1 MSKLVGA
8 VAVAGGG
15 VAGIQSAIDLA
26 NSGLKV
32 YLIES
37 NTSIGGKMAQL
48 DKTFPTMDCS
58 MCTLSPKL
66 AEVAR
71 HPNIE
76 LLTYSEITDIKGE
89 AGDFTVRVKKKAT
102 FVDPNKCTAC
112 GLCVSKCPVKL
123 PDEYNEGE
131 NKRKAIYLAFPQAVP
146 RVYTIDSKHCLYL
159 TRSKCGNCASVCEN
173 DAINYD
179 DKDEEIE
186 INVGSIILS
195 TGFEPFDATQLEQYR
210 PDHSDVITS
219 LQFERQ
225 LSSSGPFEG
234 HITLSD
240 GTHPKRI
247 AWIQCIGSRS
257 PEIGHRNCSSVCC
270 MYATK
275 EAMVAMEHDPKL
287 ETTIFNIDV
296 RAFGKGFEE
305 FYQKARKKTGVRF
318 INSRP
323 SGVEVDPLTNKL
335 SLKYEIENGN
345 GIRQEEFDMVVLSI
359 GLTPSK
365 SSKQLANIAGVEMD
379 DLGFVRTNID
389 SPVETSQPG
398 IFVSGAMQAPKDI
411 PDTVAD
417 ASGAASKASSLLS
430 SKRGS
435 LVTEKKYPPERN
447 IGDEIRIGVVI
458 CRCGI
463 NIGNVVDVP
472 DVVEYAKYLP
482 GVTFAKEEVYACSSD
497 SLAGIADMVRE
508 HNLNRVVVASCTPRT
523 HEPLFR
529 ETLMEAGLN
538 PYMFE
543 LANIREHCS
552 WVHRNEKE
560 KATGK
565 AKDIVRMSVSRAN
578 LLQPLYKEKVE
589 FNNSGLVIGGG
600 IAGMNA
606 ALDVADKG
614 FHVTLVEKTPELG
627 GLLKTYSRIQDGRST
642 NEVLDPII
650 GRVESHDNITVL
662 KDAELVELEG
672 SMGNFTAHIRG
683 TNVDEE
689 IRCGVMII
697 ATGANE
703 LVPEGYFSYGK
714 YPNIITQGKLE
725 QMMDEG
731 INEGMDE
738 GISAKN
744 VVFIQCAGGR
754 NDERPYCSR
763 ACCTVAMKNAI
774 RLKEYDPGRNVYML
788 YRDIRTFGRW
798 EDLYT
803 RARELGVMFMRY
815 TEDREPEVGERSIK
829 LFDSLLDMD
838 FDIDYDLLILSAPMV
853 APDTNATLAS
863 LLKVPLDLNKF
874 FLEAHIKL
882 RPVEF
887 ATEGLFLCGTAQ
899 APKLVDEA
907 VSQAFAA
914 ASRACTILS
923 SDYLETIG
931 NVSVVDPE
939 LCIGCGRCTMVC
951 PYKAPELKEI
961 VVETE
966 EITYTTKKCGI
977 NPTVCKGCGSC
988 AAECPTGA
996 ITSRHFTS
1004 PQVMAVIKAYGE
1016 GL

>member
-37 NTSIGGKMAQL
+37 STSIGGKMAQL
-48 DKTFPTMDCS
+48 DKTFPTLDCS

-66 AEVAR
+66 AEVSR

-76 LLTYSEITDIKGE
+76 LLTYSEITGIEGE
-89 AGDFTVRVKKKAT
+89 AGDFTVKIKKKPT
-102 FVDPNKCTAC
+102 FVDPDKCTAC
-112 GLCVSKCPVKL
+112 ELCVSKCPIKV
-123 PDEYNEGE
+123 PDEYNEGG
-131 NKRKAIYLAFPQAVP
+131 NTRKAIYLAFPQAVP
-146 RVYTIDSKHCLYL
+146 RVYTIDAENCLYL
-159 TRSKCGNCASVCEN
+159 TKGKCGNCANVCEN

-179 DKDEEIE
+179 DKGEEIE
-186 INVGSIILS
+186 INVGSVILS

-210 PDHSDVITS
+210 IDHPDVVTS
-219 LQFERQ
+219 MQFERQ

-234 HITLSD
+234 HVTLSN
-240 GTHPKRI
+240 GTHPKKI

-257 PEIGHRNCSSVCC
+257 PEIGRRNCSSVCC

-275 EAMVAMEHDPKL
+275 EAMVAMEHDPDI

-305 FYQKARKKTGVRF
+305 FYQKAKNKTGVRF
-318 INSRP
+318 IHSRP
-323 SGVEVDPLTNKL
+323 SGVEVDPQTNKL
-335 SLKYEIENGN
+335 SLKYELENGN

-365 SSKQLANIAGVEMD
+365 SSKQLVKIAGVEMD
-379 DLGFVRTNID
+379 DLGFVKTKID
-389 SPVETSQPG
+389 SPVETNRYG
-398 IFVSGAMQAPKDI
+398 IFVSGSMQAPKDI

-417 ASGAASKASSLLS
+417 ASCAASKASSLLS

-435 LVTEKKYPPERN
+435 LVTEKQYPSEKE
-447 IGDEIRIGVVI
+447 IGDEVRTGVVVS
-458 CRCGI
+458 RCGI
-463 NIGNVVDVP
+463 NIGSVVDVP
-472 DVVEYAKYLP
+472 DVVDYAKDLP
-482 GVTFAKEEVYACSSD
+482 GVVFAKEEVYACSSD
-497 SLAGIADMVRE
+497 SLVGIADMVKE
-508 HNLNRVVVASCTPRT
+508 HDLNRVVVASCTPRT

-552 WVHRNEKE
+552 WVHQHEKD
-560 KATGK
+560 KATKK
-565 AKDIVRMSVSRAN
+565 ARDTVRMSVSRAN
-578 LLQPLYKEKVE
+578 LLQPLYKERVE
-589 FNNSGLVIGGG
+589 FDNSGLVIGGG
-600 IAGMNA
+600 IAGMNT
-606 ALDVADKG
+606 ALDIADKG
-614 FHVTLVEKTPELG
+614 FHVTLVEKMSELG
-627 GLLKTYSRIQDGRST
+627 GLLKTYTTLQDGRST
-642 NEVLDPII
+642 NEVLGPVIA
-650 GRVESHDNITVL
+650 RVESHNNITVL
-662 KDAELVELEG
+662 NDAELVGVEG
-672 SMGNFTAHIRG
+672 SMGNFTAHIKG
-683 TNVDEE
+683 VGVDET
-689 IRCGVMII
+689 IQCGVCII

-703 LVPEGYFSYGK
+703 LMPEGYFSYGK
-714 YPNIITQGKLE
+714 YPNIVTQSKLE
-725 QMMDEG
+725 HMIDEG
-731 INEGMDE
+731 INTND
-738 GISAKN
+738 

-763 ACCTVAMKNAI
+763 ACCTVAVKNAI
-774 RLKEYDPGRNVYML
+774 RLKEDDPKRNVYIL

-803 RARELGVMFMRY
+803 QARGLGVVFMRY
-815 TEDREPEVGERSIK
+815 TEDKEPEVGEKSIK
-829 LFDSLLDMD
+829 MFDHLLNMD
-838 FDIDYDLLILSAPMV
+838 FDIKYDLLVLSAPLV
-853 APDTNATLAS
+853 APETNESLAS
-863 LLKVPLDLNKF
+863 LFKVPLDSNKF

-887 ATEGLFLCGTAQ
+887 ATEGVFLCGTAQ

-907 VSQAFAA
+907 VSQASAA

-923 SDYLETIG
+923 SDFLETIG

-939 LCIGCGRCTMVC
+939 LCIGCGRCTLVC
-951 PYKAPELKEI
+951 PYNAPDLKEI

-966 EITYTTKKCGI
+966 EITYTTKKCEI

-988 AAECPTGA
+988 AVECPTGA
-996 ITSRHFTS
+996 ITSRHFTES
-1004 PQVMAVIKAYGE
+1004 QIMAVIKAYGD

>member
-37 NTSIGGKMAQL
+37 STSIGGKMAQL
-48 DKTFPTMDCS
+48 DKTFPTLDCS

-76 LLTYSEITDIKGE
+76 LLTYSEITGIEGE
-89 AGDFTVRVKKKAT
+89 AGDFTVKVKKKAT
-102 FVDPNKCTAC
+102 FVDPDKCTAC
-112 GLCVSKCPVKL
+112 ELCVSKCPVKV
-123 PDEYNEGE
+123 PDEYNEGG
-131 NKRKAIYLAFPQAVP
+131 NNRKAIYLAFPQAVP
-146 RVYTIDSKHCLYL
+146 RVYTIDAENCLYL
-159 TRSKCGNCASVCEN
+159 TKGKCGNCAKVCEN

-179 DKDEEIE
+179 DKGEEIE
-186 INVGSIILS
+186 INVGSVILS

-210 PDHSDVITS
+210 IDHPDVITS
-219 LQFERQ
+219 MQFERQ

-234 HITLSD
+234 HVTLSD
-240 GTHPKRI
+240 GTHPKKI
-247 AWIQCIGSRS
+247 AWIQCIGSRN

-275 EAMVAMEHDPKL
+275 EAMVAMEHDPELK
-287 ETTIFNIDV
+287 TTIFNIDV

-305 FYQKARKKTGVRF
+305 FYQKAKNEKSVRF
-318 INSRP
+318 IHSRP
-323 SGVEVDPLTNKL
+323 SGVEVDPQTNKL
-335 SLKYEIENGN
+335 SLKYEAEDGN

-365 SSKQLANIAGVEMD
+365 SSKQLVNIANVEMD
-379 DLGFVRTNID
+379 DLGFVKTKID
-389 SPVETSQPG
+389 SPVETTRPG

-411 PDTVAD
+411 PDTVAA

-430 SKRGS
+430 SERGS
-435 LVTEKKYPPERN
+435 LVTEKQYPPEKE
-447 IGDEIRIGVVI
+447 IGDDVRTGVVV

-463 NIGNVVDVP
+463 NIGSIVDVP
-472 DVVEYAKYLP
+472 NVVEYTKDLP
-482 GVTFAKEEVYACSSD
+482 GVVFAREAVYACSSD
-497 SLAGIADMVRE
+497 SLAGIADMVKE

-552 WVHRNEKE
+552 WVHQNEKD
-560 KATGK
+560 KATKK

-606 ALDVADKG
+606 ALDIADKG
-614 FHVTLVEKTPELG
+614 FHVTLVEKSDELG
-627 GLLKTYSRIQDGRST
+627 GLLKTYTKLQDGRST
-642 NEVLDPII
+642 NEVLEPII
-650 GRVESHDNITVL
+650 ERVESHDNITVL
-662 KDAELVELEG
+662 KDAELMELEG
-672 SMGNFTAHIRG
+672 SMGNFTAHVKG
-683 TNVDEE
+683 ADVDEE
-689 IRCGVMII
+689 IRCGVAII

-714 YPNIITQGKLE
+714 YPNIVTQSKLE
-725 QMMDEG
+725 HMIDEG
-731 INEGMDE
+731 MNEGTNVR
-738 GISAKN
+738 N

-774 RLKEYDPGRNVYML
+774 RLKEDDPKRNVYML

-803 RARELGVMFMRY
+803 KARELGVVFMRY
-815 TEDREPEVGERSIK
+815 TEDKEPQVGEKSIK
-829 LFDSLLDMD
+829 MFDHLLNMN
-838 FDIDYDLLILSAPMV
+838 FDINYDLLVLSTPLV
-853 APDTNATLAS
+853 APETNES
-863 LLKVPLDLNKF
+863 LGSLFKVPLDSNKF

-887 ATEGLFLCGTAQ
+887 ATEGVFLCGTAQ

-907 VSQAFAA
+907 VSQASAA

-923 SDYLETIG
+923 SDFLETIG

-939 LCIGCGRCTMVC
+939 LCIGCGRCTLVC
-951 PYKAPELKEI
+951 PYKAPELKEV

-966 EITYTTKKCGI
+966 EITYTTKKCEI

-996 ITSRHFTS
+996 ITSRHFTES
-1004 PQVMAVIKAYGE
+1004 QIMAVIKAYGE

>member
-32 YLIES
+32 YLIENS
-37 NTSIGGKMAQL
+37 TSIGGKMAQL
-48 DKTFPTMDCS
+48 DKTFPTLDCS

-76 LLTYSEITDIKGE
+76 LLTYSEITGIEGE
-89 AGDFTVRVKKKAT
+89 AGDFTVKVKKKAT

-112 GLCVSKCPVKL
+112 GLCVPKCPVKV
-123 PDEYNEGE
+123 PDEYNEGG
-131 NKRKAIYLAFPQAVP
+131 NNRKAIYLAFPQAVP
-146 RVYTIDSKHCLYL
+146 RVYTIDAEKCLYL
-159 TRSKCGNCASVCEN
+159 TKGKCGNCAKACEN

-179 DKDEEIE
+179 DKGEEIE
-186 INVGSIILS
+186 INVGSVILS

-210 PDHSDVITS
+210 MDHPDVVTS
-219 LQFERQ
+219 MQFERQ

-257 PEIGHRNCSSVCC
+257 PEIGRRNCSSVCC

-275 EAMVAMEHDPKL
+275 EAMVAMEHDSEL

-305 FYQKARKKTGVRF
+305 FYQKAKNEKSVRF

-323 SGVEVDPLTNKL
+323 SGVEVDPNTNKL
-335 SLKYEIENGN
+335 SLKYEGEDGN
-345 GIRQEEFDMVVLSI
+345 GTCREEFDMVVLSI

-365 SSKQLANIAGVEMD
+365 SSKQLVDIANVEMD
-379 DLGFVRTNID
+379 DLGFVKTKID
-389 SPVETSQPG
+389 CPVETTRPG

-430 SKRGS
+430 SERGK
-435 LVTEKKYPPERN
+435 LVTEKQYPTEKE
-447 IGDEIRIGVVI
+447 ITDEIRTGVVV

-463 NIGNVVDVP
+463 NIGSIVDVP
-472 DVVEYAKYLP
+472 DVVNYAKDLS
-482 GVTFAKEEVYACSSD
+482 GVVFAKEEVYACSSD
-497 SLAGIADMVRE
+497 SLAGIADLVKE
-508 HNLNRVVVASCTPRT
+508 HDLNRVVVASCTPRT

-552 WVHRNEKE
+552 WVHQNEKD
-560 KATGK
+560 KATKK

-606 ALDVADKG
+606 TIDIADKG
-614 FHVTLVEKTPELG
+614 FHVTLVEKSAELG
-627 GLLKTYSRIQDGRST
+627 GLLNAYTKLQDGRST
-642 NEVLDPII
+642 SEVLEPII
-650 GRVESHDNITVL
+650 GRVRSHDNITL
-662 KDAELVELEG
+662 MTDTELVGLEG
-672 SMGNFTAHIRG
+672 SMGKFTAHLKKAG
-683 TNVDEE
+683 VDEE
-689 IRCGVMII
+689 IQCGVAII

-714 YPNIITQGKLE
+714 YPNIVTQSKLE
-725 QMMDEG
+725 HMIDEG
-731 INEGMDE
+731 TD
-738 GISAKN
+738 AKDI
-744 VVFIQCAGGR
+744 VFIQCAGGR
-754 NDERPYCSR
+754 NNERPYCSR

-774 RLKEYDPGRNVYML
+774 RLKEGDPDRNVYVL

-803 RARELGVMFMRY
+803 QARELGVVFMRY
-815 TEDREPEVGERSIK
+815 TEDKEPEVGEKSIK
-829 LFDSLLDMD
+829 MYDSLLNMD
-838 FDIDYDLLILSAPMV
+838 FDINYDLLALSAPLV
-853 APDTNATLAS
+853 APETNEGLGS
-863 LLKVPLDLNKF
+863 LFKVPLDSNKF

-887 ATEGLFLCGTAQ
+887 ATEGVFLCGTAQ

-907 VSQAFAA
+907 VSQALAA

-923 SDYLETIG
+923 SDFLETIG

-951 PYKAPELKEI
+951 PYKAPELKEV

-966 EITYTTKKCGI
+966 EITYTTKKCEI

-996 ITSRHFTS
+996 ITSRHYTA
-1004 PQVMAVIKAYGE
+1004 PQIMAVIKAYGE

>member
-37 NTSIGGKMAQL
+37 STSIGGKMAQL
-48 DKTFPTMDCS
+48 DKTFPTLDCS

-66 AEVAR
+66 AEVSR

-76 LLTYSEITDIKGE
+76 LLTYSEITSIEGK
-89 AGDFTVRVKKKAT
+89 AGDFKVKVKRKAT
-102 FVDPNKCTAC
+102 YVNPKNCTAC
-112 GLCVSKCPVKL
+112 GLCVSKCPVKV
-123 PDEYNEGE
+123 PDEYNEGG
-131 NKRKAIYLAFPQAVP
+131 NNRKAIYLAFPQAVP
-146 RVYTIDSKHCLYL
+146 RVYTIDAEKCLYL
-159 TRSKCGNCASVCEN
+159 TKGKCGNCAKSCEN
-173 DAINYD
+173 DAINYE
-179 DKDEEIE
+179 DKGEEIE
-186 INVGSIILS
+186 INVGSVILS

-210 PDHSDVITS
+210 LDHPDVVTS
-219 LQFERQ
+219 MQFERQ

-234 HITLSD
+234 HVTLSD
-240 GTHPKRI
+240 GTHPKKI

-257 PEIGHRNCSSVCC
+257 PEIGRRNCSSVCC

-275 EAMVAMEHDPKL
+275 EAMVAMEHDSEL

-305 FYQKARKKTGVRF
+305 FYQKAKNEKGVRF

-323 SGVEVDPLTNKL
+323 SGVEVDPNTNKL
-335 SLKYEIENGN
+335 SLKYELEDGN

-365 SSKQLANIAGVEMD
+365 SSKQLVNIAGVEMD
-379 DLGFVRTNID
+379 DLGFVKTRID
-389 SPVETSQPG
+389 RPVETTRPG
-398 IFVSGAMQAPKDI
+398 IFVSGTMQAPKDI

-430 SKRGS
+430 SERGS
-435 LVTEKKYPPERN
+435 LVTEKQYPTEKDV
-447 IGDEIRIGVVI
+447 GDEVRTGVIV

-472 DVVEYAKYLP
+472 NVVEYAKDLN
-482 GVTFAKEEVYACSSD
+482 GVAFVKEEVYACSSD
-497 SLAGIADMVRE
+497 SLVGIADMVKE

-523 HEPLFR
+523 HEPMFR

-552 WVHRNEKE
+552 WVHQNEKE
-560 KATGK
+560 KATRK
-565 AKDIVRMSVSRAN
+565 ARDTVRMSVSRAN
-578 LLQPLYKEKVE
+578 LLQPLYKQKVE

-606 ALDVADKG
+606 ALDIADKG
-614 FHVTLVEKTPELG
+614 FHVTLIEKKPELG
-627 GLLKTYSRIQDGRST
+627 GLLNTYTKLQDGRST
-642 NEVLDPII
+642 NEVLEPLIA
-650 GRVESHDNITVL
+650 RVESHDNITVL
-662 KDAELVELEG
+662 IDAELVELEG
-672 SMGNFTAHIRG
+672 SIGNFTAHVKG
-683 TNVDEE
+683 DGVDEE
-689 IRCGVMII
+689 IQCGVAII
-697 ATGANE
+697 ATGADE
-703 LVPEGYFSYGK
+703 LMPEGYFSYGK
-714 YPNIITQGKLE
+714 YPNIVTQSKLE
-725 QMMDEG
+725 HMIDK
-731 INEGMDE
+731 GMD
-738 GISAKN
+738 AKN

-774 RLKEYDPGRNVYML
+774 RLKEDNPKRNIYML

-803 RARELGVMFMRY
+803 HARELGVVFMRY
-815 TEDREPEVGERSIK
+815 TEDKEPQVDEKSIK
-829 LFDSLLDMD
+829 MFDQLLNMN
-838 FDIDYDLLILSAPMV
+838 FDINYDLLVLSAPMV
-853 APDTNATLAS
+853 APDTNETLAP
-863 LLKVPLDLNKF
+863 LFKVPLDSNKF

-887 ATEGLFLCGTAQ
+887 ATEGVFLCGTAQ

-907 VSQAFAA
+907 VSQASAA

-923 SDYLETIG
+923 SDFLETIG
-931 NVSVVDPE
+931 NISVVDSE

-951 PYKAPELKEI
+951 PYKAPELQEV

-966 EITYTTKKCGI
+966 EITYTTKKCEI

-996 ITSRHFTS
+996 ITSRHFTT
-1004 PQVMAVIKAYGE
+1004 PQIMAVIKAYGE

>member
-37 NTSIGGKMAQL
+37 STSIGGKMAQL
-48 DKTFPTMDCS
+48 DKTFPTLDCS

-76 LLTYSEITDIKGE
+76 LLTYSEITGIEGE
-89 AGDFTVRVKKKAT
+89 AGDFTVKVKKKAT
-102 FVDPNKCTAC
+102 FVDSDKCTAC
-112 GLCVSKCPVKL
+112 ELCVSKCPVKV
-123 PDEYNEGE
+123 PDEYNEGG
-131 NKRKAIYLAFPQAVP
+131 NNRKAIYLAFPQAVP
-146 RVYTIDSKHCLYL
+146 RVYTIDAEKCLYL
-159 TRSKCGNCASVCEN
+159 TKGKCGNCAKACEN

-179 DKDEEIE
+179 DKGEEIE
-186 INVGSIILS
+186 INVGSVILS

-210 PDHSDVITS
+210 LDHPDVVTS
-219 LQFERQ
+219 MQFERQ

-234 HITLSD
+234 HVTLSD
-240 GTHPKRI
+240 GTHPKKI

-257 PEIGHRNCSSVCC
+257 PEIGRRNCSSVCC

-275 EAMVAMEHDPKL
+275 EAMVAMEHDSGL

-305 FYQKARKKTGVRF
+305 FYQKAKNETGVRF

-323 SGVEVDPLTNKL
+323 SGVEVDPNTNKL
-335 SLKYEIENGN
+335 SLKYEREDGK
-345 GIRQEEFDMVVLSI
+345 GTQVEDFDMVVLSI

-365 SSKQLANIAGVEMD
+365 SSQQLVKIVGVGMD
-379 DLGFVRTNID
+379 DLGFVETKID
-389 SPVETSQPG
+389 RPVETTRPG
-398 IFVSGAMQAPKDI
+398 IFVSGVMQAPKDI

-430 SKRGS
+430 SERGS
-435 LVTEKKYPPERN
+435 LVTEKQYPSEKE
-447 IGDEIRIGVVI
+447 IGDEVRTGVIV

-463 NIGNVVDVP
+463 NIGSIVDVP
-472 DVVEYAKYLP
+472 NVVEYAKDLN
-482 GVTFAKEEVYACSSD
+482 GVVFAKEQVYACSTD
-497 SLAGIADMVRE
+497 SLEDIANMVEE

-552 WVHRNEKE
+552 WVHQNEKD
-560 KATGK
+560 KATKK

-589 FNNSGLVIGGG
+589 FDNSGLVIGGG
-600 IAGMNA
+600 IAGINA
-606 ALDVADKG
+606 ALDIADKG
-614 FHVTLVEKTPELG
+614 FHVTLVEKSAELG
-627 GLLKTYSRIQDGRST
+627 GLLNTYTKLQDGRST
-642 NEVLDPII
+642 NEVLEPII
-650 GRVESHDNITVL
+650 ARVESHDNVTVMTNT
-662 KDAELVELEG
+662 ELVELEG
-672 SMGNFTAHIRG
+672 SMGKFIAHVKG
-683 TNVDEE
+683 DGVDED
-689 IRCGVMII
+689 IQCGVAII

-703 LVPEGYFSYGK
+703 LMPEGYFSYGK
-714 YPNIITQGKLE
+714 YPNIVTQSKLE
-725 QMMDEG
+725 HMIDEG
-731 INEGMDE
+731 TD
-738 GISAKN
+738 AKN

-774 RLKEYDPGRNVYML
+774 RLKEDDPKRNVYML

-803 RARELGVMFMRY
+803 KARELGVVFMRY
-815 TEDREPEVGERSIK
+815 TEDKVPEVGEKSIQMY
-829 LFDSLLDMD
+829 DHLLNMD
-838 FDIDYDLLILSAPMV
+838 FDINYDLLVLSAPMV
-853 APDTNATLAS
+853 APDTNVTLGS
-863 LLKVPLDLNKF
+863 LFKVPLDSNNF

-887 ATEGLFLCGTAQ
+887 ATEGVFLCGTAQ

-907 VSQAFAA
+907 VSQASAA

-923 SDYLETIG
+923 SDFLETIG
-931 NVSVVDPE
+931 NVSVVDSE
-939 LCIGCGRCTMVC
+939 LCIGCGRCTVVC

-966 EITYTTKKCGI
+966 EITYTTKKCEI

-996 ITSRHFTS
+996 ITSRHFTA
-1004 PQVMAVIKAYGE
+1004 PQIMAVIKAYGE

>member
-37 NTSIGGKMAQL
+37 STSIGGKMAQL
-48 DKTFPTMDCS
+48 DKTFPTLDCS

-76 LLTYSEITDIKGE
+76 LLTYSEITGIEGE
-89 AGDFTVRVKKKAT
+89 AGDFTVKVKKKAT
-102 FVDPNKCTAC
+102 FVDSDKCTAC
-112 GLCVSKCPVKL
+112 ELCVSKCPVKV
-123 PDEYNEGE
+123 PDEYNEGG
-131 NKRKAIYLAFPQAVP
+131 NNRKAIYLAFPQAVP
-146 RVYTIDSKHCLYL
+146 RVYTIDAEKCLYL
-159 TRSKCGNCASVCEN
+159 TKGKCGNCAKACEN

-179 DKDEEIE
+179 DKGEEIE
-186 INVGSIILS
+186 INVGSVILS
-195 TGFEPFDATQLEQYR
+195 TGFEPFDATQQEQYR
-210 PDHSDVITS
+210 LDHPDVVTS
-219 LQFERQ
+219 MQFERQ

-234 HITLSD
+234 HVTLSD
-240 GTHPKRI
+240 GTHPKKI

-257 PEIGHRNCSSVCC
+257 PEIGRRNCSSVCC

-275 EAMVAMEHDPKL
+275 EAMVAMEHDSGL

-305 FYQKARKKTGVRF
+305 FYQKAKNETGVRF

-323 SGVEVDPLTNKL
+323 SGVEVDPNTNKL
-335 SLKYEIENGN
+335 SLKYEREDGK
-345 GIRQEEFDMVVLSI
+345 GTQVEDFDMVVLSI

-365 SSKQLANIAGVEMD
+365 SSQQLVKIVGVGMD
-379 DLGFVRTNID
+379 DLGFVETKID
-389 SPVETSQPG
+389 RPVETTRPG
-398 IFVSGAMQAPKDI
+398 IFVSGVMQAPKDI

-430 SKRGS
+430 SERGS
-435 LVTEKKYPPERN
+435 LVTEKQYPSEKE
-447 IGDEIRIGVVI
+447 IGDEVRTGVIV

-463 NIGNVVDVP
+463 NIGSIVDVP
-472 DVVEYAKYLP
+472 NVVEYAKDLN
-482 GVTFAKEEVYACSSD
+482 GVVFAKEQVYACSTD
-497 SLAGIADMVRE
+497 SLEDIANMVEE

-552 WVHRNEKE
+552 WVHQNEKD
-560 KATGK
+560 KATKK

-589 FNNSGLVIGGG
+589 FDNSGLVIGGG
-600 IAGMNA
+600 IAGINA
-606 ALDVADKG
+606 ALDIADKG
-614 FHVTLVEKTPELG
+614 FHVTLVEKSAELG
-627 GLLKTYSRIQDGRST
+627 GLLNTYTKLQDGRST
-642 NEVLDPII
+642 NEVLEPII
-650 GRVESHDNITVL
+650 ARVESHDNVTVMTNT
-662 KDAELVELEG
+662 ELVELEG
-672 SMGNFTAHIRG
+672 SMGKFIAHVKG
-683 TNVDEE
+683 DGVDED
-689 IRCGVMII
+689 IQCGVAII

-703 LVPEGYFSYGK
+703 LMPEGYFSYGK
-714 YPNIITQGKLE
+714 YPNIVTQSKLE
-725 QMMDEG
+725 HMIDEG
-731 INEGMDE
+731 TD
-738 GISAKN
+738 AKN

-774 RLKEYDPGRNVYML
+774 RLKEDDPKRNVYML

-803 RARELGVMFMRY
+803 KARELGVVFMRY
-815 TEDREPEVGERSIK
+815 TEDKVPEVGEKSIQMY
-829 LFDSLLDMD
+829 DHLLNMD
-838 FDIDYDLLILSAPMV
+838 FDINYDLLVLSAPMV
-853 APDTNATLAS
+853 APDTNVTLGS
-863 LLKVPLDLNKF
+863 LFKVPLDSNNF

-887 ATEGLFLCGTAQ
+887 ATEGVFLCGTAQ

-907 VSQAFAA
+907 VSQASAA

-923 SDYLETIG
+923 SDFLETIG
-931 NVSVVDPE
+931 NVSVVDSE
-939 LCIGCGRCTMVC
+939 LCIGCGRCTVVC

-966 EITYTTKKCGI
+966 EITYTTKKCEI

-996 ITSRHFTS
+996 ITSRHFTA
-1004 PQVMAVIKAYGE
+1004 PQIMAVIKAYGE

>member
-37 NTSIGGKMAQL
+37 STSIGGKMAQL
-48 DKTFPTMDCS
+48 DKTFPTLDCS

-76 LLTYSEITDIKGE
+76 LLTYSEITGIEGE
-89 AGDFTVRVKKKAT
+89 AGDFTVKVKKKAT
-102 FVDPNKCTAC
+102 FVDPDKCTAC
-112 GLCVSKCPVKL
+112 ELCVSKCPVKV
-123 PDEYNEGE
+123 PDEYNEGG
-131 NKRKAIYLAFPQAVP
+131 NNRKAIYLAFPQAVP
-146 RVYTIDSKHCLYL
+146 RVYTIDAENCLYL
-159 TRSKCGNCASVCEN
+159 TRGKCGNCAKVCEN

-179 DKDEEIE
+179 DKGEEIE
-186 INVGSIILS
+186 INVGSVILS

-210 PDHSDVITS
+210 IDHPDVITS
-219 LQFERQ
+219 MQFERQ

-234 HITLSD
+234 HVTLSD
-240 GTHPKRI
+240 GTHPKKI

-275 EAMVAMEHDPKL
+275 EAVVAMEHDHEL

-305 FYQKARKKTGVRF
+305 FYQKARNETGVRF
-318 INSRP
+318 IHSRP
-323 SGVEVDPLTNKL
+323 SGVEVNPQTNKL
-335 SLKYEIENGN
+335 SLKYEAEDGN

-365 SSKQLANIAGVEMD
+365 SSKQLVDIANVEMD
-379 DLGFVRTNID
+379 DLGFVKTKID
-389 SPVETSQPG
+389 SPVETTRPG
-398 IFVSGAMQAPKDI
+398 IFVSGAMRAPKDI

-430 SKRGS
+430 SERGS
-435 LVTEKKYPPERN
+435 LVTEKQYPPEKDV
-447 IGDEIRIGVVI
+447 GDEVRTGVVV

-463 NIGNVVDVP
+463 NIGSIVDVP
-472 DVVEYAKYLP
+472 DVVEYTKDLP
-482 GVTFAKEEVYACSSD
+482 GVVFAREAVYACSSD
-497 SLAGIADMVRE
+497 SLMDIADMVKE

-552 WVHRNEKE
+552 WVHRNEKD
-560 KATGK
+560 KATKK

-606 ALDVADKG
+606 ALDIADKG
-614 FHVTLVEKTPELG
+614 FHVTLIEKSDELG
-627 GLLKTYSRIQDGRST
+627 GLLKTYTKLQDRRST
-642 NEVLDPII
+642 NEVLEPII
-650 GRVESHDNITVL
+650 ERVGSHDNIIVL

-672 SMGNFTAHIRG
+672 SMGNFTAHVKG
-683 TNVDEE
+683 ASVDEE
-689 IRCGVMII
+689 IRCGVAII

-703 LVPEGYFSYGK
+703 LVPDGYFSYDK
-714 YPNIITQGKLE
+714 YPNIVTQSKLE
-725 QMMDEG
+725 HMIDEG
-731 INEGMDE
+731 MNEGTNVR
-738 GISAKN
+738 N

-774 RLKEYDPGRNVYML
+774 RLKEDDPKRNVYML

-803 RARELGVMFMRY
+803 KARELGVVFMRY
-815 TEDREPEVGERSIK
+815 TEDKEPQVGEKSRK
-829 LFDSLLDMD
+829 MFDHLLNMD
-838 FDIDYDLLILSAPMV
+838 FEID
-853 APDTNATLAS
+853 
-863 LLKVPLDLNKF
+863 
-874 FLEAHIKL
+874 
-882 RPVEF
+882 
-887 ATEGLFLCGTAQ
+887 
-899 APKLVDEA
+899 
-907 VSQAFAA
+907 
-914 ASRACTILS
+914 
-923 SDYLETIG
+923 
-931 NVSVVDPE
+931 
-939 LCIGCGRCTMVC
+939 
-951 PYKAPELKEI
+951 
-961 VVETE
+961 
-966 EITYTTKKCGI
+966 
-977 NPTVCKGCGSC
+977 
-988 AAECPTGA
+988 
-996 ITSRHFTS
+996 
-1004 PQVMAVIKAYGE
+1004 
-1016 GL
+1016 

>member
-15 VAGIQSAIDLA
+15 VAGIQSSIDLA

-37 NTSIGGKMAQL
+37 STSIGGKMAQL
-48 DKTFPTMDCS
+48 DKTFPTLDCS

-76 LLTYSEITDIKGE
+76 LLTYSEITGIEGE
-89 AGDFTVRVKKKAT
+89 AGDFTIKVKRKAT

-112 GLCVSKCPVKL
+112 ELCVSKCPIKV
-123 PDEYNEGE
+123 PDEYNEGG
-131 NKRKAIYLAFPQAVP
+131 NNRKAIYLAFPQAVP
-146 RVYTIDSKHCLYL
+146 RVYTIDAENCLYL
-159 TRSKCGNCASVCEN
+159 TKGKCGNCAKACEN

-179 DKDEEIE
+179 DKDKEIE
-186 INVGSIILS
+186 INVGSLILS
-195 TGFEPFDATQLEQYR
+195 SGFEPFDATQLEQYR
-210 PDHSDVITS
+210 LDHPDVVTS
-219 LQFERQ
+219 MQFERQ
-225 LSSSGPFEG
+225 LSSSGPSEG
-234 HITLSD
+234 HVTLSD
-240 GTHPKRI
+240 GTHPKKI

-257 PEIGHRNCSSVCC
+257 PEIGRRNCSSVCC

-305 FYQKARKKTGVRF
+305 FYQKAKNEKSVRF

-323 SGVEVDPLTNKL
+323 SGVEVDPNTNKL
-335 SLKYEIENGN
+335 SLKYEREDGK
-345 GIRQEEFDMVVLSI
+345 GTQVEDFDMVVLSI

-365 SSKQLANIAGVEMD
+365 SSQQLVKIVGVGMD
-379 DLGFVRTNID
+379 DLGFVETKID
-389 SPVETSQPG
+389 SPVETTRPG
-398 IFVSGAMQAPKDI
+398 IFVSGVMQAPKDI

-430 SKRGS
+430 SERGS
-435 LVTEKKYPPERN
+435 LVTEKQYPSEKE
-447 IGDEIRIGVVI
+447 IGDEVRTGVIV

-463 NIGNVVDVP
+463 NIGSIVDVP
-472 DVVEYAKYLP
+472 NVVEYAKDLN
-482 GVTFAKEEVYACSSD
+482 GVVFAKEQVYACSTD
-497 SLAGIADMVRE
+497 SLEDIANMVKE

-552 WVHRNEKE
+552 WVHQNEKD
-560 KATGK
+560 KATKK

-589 FNNSGLVIGGG
+589 FDNSGLVIGGG
-600 IAGMNA
+600 IAGINA
-606 ALDVADKG
+606 ALDIADKG
-614 FHVTLVEKTPELG
+614 FHVTLVEKSAELG
-627 GLLKTYSRIQDGRST
+627 GLLNTYTKLQDGRST
-642 NEVLDPII
+642 NEVLEPII
-650 GRVESHDNITVL
+650 ARVESHDNVTVMTNT
-662 KDAELVELEG
+662 ELVELEG
-672 SMGNFTAHIRG
+672 SMGKFIAHVKG
-683 TNVDEE
+683 DGVDED
-689 IRCGVMII
+689 IQCGVAII

-703 LVPEGYFSYGK
+703 LMPEGYFSYGK
-714 YPNIITQGKLE
+714 YPNIVTQSKLE
-725 QMMDEG
+725 HMIDEG
-731 INEGMDE
+731 ID
-738 GISAKN
+738 AKN

-774 RLKEYDPGRNVYML
+774 RLKEDDPKRNVYML

-803 RARELGVMFMRY
+803 KARELGVVFMRY
-815 TEDREPEVGERSIK
+815 TEDKAPEVGEKSIQMY
-829 LFDSLLDMD
+829 DHLLNMD
-838 FDIDYDLLILSAPMV
+838 FDINYDLLVLSAPMV
-853 APDTNATLAS
+853 APDTNETLGS
-863 LLKVPLDLNKF
+863 LFKVPLDSNNF

-887 ATEGLFLCGTAQ
+887 ATEGVFLCGTAQ

-907 VSQAFAA
+907 VSQASAA

-923 SDYLETIG
+923 SDFLETIG
-931 NVSVVDPE
+931 NVSVVDSE
-939 LCIGCGRCTMVC
+939 LCIGCGRCTVVC
-951 PYKAPELKEI
+951 PYKAPELQEV

-966 EITYTTKKCGI
+966 EITYTTKKCEI

-996 ITSRHFTS
+996 ITSRHFTA
-1004 PQVMAVIKAYGE
+1004 PQIMAVIKAYGE

>member
-15 VAGIQSAIDLA
+15 VAGIQSTIDLA

-37 NTSIGGKMAQL
+37 STSIGGKMAQL

-179 DKDEEIE
+179 DKDKEIE

-195 TGFEPFDATQLEQYR
+195 TGFEPFDATKLEQYR
-210 PDHSDVITS
+210 PDHPDVITS

-234 HITLSD
+234 HVTLSD

-379 DLGFVRTNID
+379 DLGFVRTKID
-389 SPVETSQPG
+389 SPVETSRSG

-435 LVTEKKYPPERN
+435 LVTGKKYPPERN
-447 IGDEIRIGVVI
+447 IGD
-458 CRCGI
+458 
-463 NIGNVVDVP
+463 
-472 DVVEYAKYLP
+472 
-482 GVTFAKEEVYACSSD
+482 
-497 SLAGIADMVRE
+497 
-508 HNLNRVVVASCTPRT
+508 
-523 HEPLFR
+523 
-529 ETLMEAGLN
+529 
-538 PYMFE
+538 
-543 LANIREHCS
+543 
-552 WVHRNEKE
+552 
-560 KATGK
+560 
-565 AKDIVRMSVSRAN
+565 
-578 LLQPLYKEKVE
+578 
-589 FNNSGLVIGGG
+589 
-600 IAGMNA
+600 
-606 ALDVADKG
+606 
-614 FHVTLVEKTPELG
+614 
-627 GLLKTYSRIQDGRST
+627 
-642 NEVLDPII
+642 
-650 GRVESHDNITVL
+650 
-662 KDAELVELEG
+662 
-672 SMGNFTAHIRG
+672 
-683 TNVDEE
+683 
-689 IRCGVMII
+689 
-697 ATGANE
+697 
-703 LVPEGYFSYGK
+703 
-714 YPNIITQGKLE
+714 
-725 QMMDEG
+725 
-731 INEGMDE
+731 
-738 GISAKN
+738 
-744 VVFIQCAGGR
+744 
-754 NDERPYCSR
+754 
-763 ACCTVAMKNAI
+763 
-774 RLKEYDPGRNVYML
+774 
-788 YRDIRTFGRW
+788 
-798 EDLYT
+798 
-803 RARELGVMFMRY
+803 
-815 TEDREPEVGERSIK
+815 
-829 LFDSLLDMD
+829 
-838 FDIDYDLLILSAPMV
+838 
-853 APDTNATLAS
+853 
-863 LLKVPLDLNKF
+863 
-874 FLEAHIKL
+874 
-882 RPVEF
+882 
-887 ATEGLFLCGTAQ
+887 
-899 APKLVDEA
+899 
-907 VSQAFAA
+907 
-914 ASRACTILS
+914 
-923 SDYLETIG
+923 
-931 NVSVVDPE
+931 
-939 LCIGCGRCTMVC
+939 
-951 PYKAPELKEI
+951 
-961 VVETE
+961 
-966 EITYTTKKCGI
+966 
-977 NPTVCKGCGSC
+977 
-988 AAECPTGA
+988 
-996 ITSRHFTS
+996 
-1004 PQVMAVIKAYGE
+1004 
-1016 GL
+1016 

>member
-37 NTSIGGKMAQL
+37 STSIGGKMAQL
-48 DKTFPTMDCS
+48 DKTFPTLDCS

-76 LLTYSEITDIKGE
+76 LLTYSEITGIEGE
-89 AGDFTVRVKKKAT
+89 AGDFIVKVKKKAT

-112 GLCVSKCPVKL
+112 ELCVSKCPIKV
-123 PDEYNEGE
+123 PDEYNEGG
-131 NKRKAIYLAFPQAVP
+131 NNRKAIYLAFPQAVP
-146 RVYTIDSKHCLYL
+146 RVYTIDAENCLYL
-159 TRSKCGNCASVCEN
+159 TKGKCGNCAKACEN

-179 DKDEEIE
+179 DKGEEIE
-186 INVGSIILS
+186 INVGSVILS

-210 PDHSDVITS
+210 IDHPDVVTS
-219 LQFERQ
+219 MQFERQ

-234 HITLSD
+234 HVTLSD
-240 GTHPKRI
+240 GTHPKKI

-257 PEIGHRNCSSVCC
+257 PEIGRRNCSSVCC

-275 EAMVAMEHDPKL
+275 EAMVAMEHDPEL

-305 FYQKARKKTGVRF
+305 FYQKAKNEKSVRF

-323 SGVEVDPLTNKL
+323 SGVEVDPNTNKL
-335 SLKYEIENGN
+335 SLKYESEDGTGTQIED
-345 GIRQEEFDMVVLSI
+345 FDMVVLSI

-365 SSKQLANIAGVEMD
+365 SSQQLVKIVDVGMD
-379 DLGFVRTNID
+379 DLGFVETKID
-389 SPVETSQPG
+389 RPVETTRPG
-398 IFVSGAMQAPKDI
+398 IFVSGVMQAPKDI

-430 SKRGS
+430 SERGS
-435 LVTEKKYPPERN
+435 LVTEKQYPSEKE
-447 IGDEIRIGVVI
+447 IGDDVRTGVVV

-463 NIGNVVDVP
+463 NIGSIVDVP
-472 DVVEYAKYLP
+472 NVVEYAKDLS
-482 GVTFAKEEVYACSSD
+482 GVVFAKEEVYACSSD
-497 SLAGIADMVRE
+497 SLVGIADMVKE

-552 WVHRNEKE
+552 WVHQNEKD
-560 KATGK
+560 KATKK
-565 AKDIVRMSVSRAN
+565 ARDIVRMSVSRAN

-589 FNNSGLVIGGG
+589 FDNSGLVIGGG

-606 ALDVADKG
+606 ALDIADKG
-614 FHVTLVEKTPELG
+614 FHVTLVEKNPELG
-627 GLLKTYSRIQDGRST
+627 GLLNTYTKLQDGRST
-642 NEVLDPII
+642 NEVLEPII
-650 GRVESHDNITVL
+650 KRIGSHDNVTVMT
-662 KDAELVELEG
+662 DTELVELEG
-672 SMGNFTAHIRG
+672 SMGKFTAHVKG
-683 TNVDEE
+683 ANVDEE
-689 IRCGVMII
+689 IQCGVAII

-703 LVPEGYFSYGK
+703 LMPEGYFSYGK
-714 YPNIITQGKLE
+714 YPNIVTQSKLE
-725 QMMDEG
+725 HMIDEG
-731 INEGMDE
+731 TD
-738 GISAKN
+738 AKN

-774 RLKEYDPGRNVYML
+774 RLKEDDPKRNVYML

-803 RARELGVMFMRY
+803 KARELGVVFMRY
-815 TEDREPEVGERSIK
+815 TEDKVPEVGEKSIQM
-829 LFDSLLDMD
+829 FDHLLNMD
-838 FDIDYDLLILSAPMV
+838 FDINYDLLVLSAPMV
-853 APDTNATLAS
+853 APETNETLGS
-863 LLKVPLDLNKF
+863 LFKVPLDSNKF

-887 ATEGLFLCGTAQ
+887 ATEGVFLCGTAQ

-907 VSQAFAA
+907 VSQASAA

-923 SDYLETIG
+923 SDFLETIG
-931 NVSVVDPE
+931 NVSVVDSE
-939 LCIGCGRCTMVC
+939 LCIGCGRCTVVC
-951 PYKAPELKEI
+951 PYKAPELQEV

-966 EITYTTKKCGI
+966 EITYTTKKCEI

-996 ITSRHFTS
+996 ITSRHFTA
-1004 PQVMAVIKAYGE
+1004 PQIMAVIKAYGE

>member
-8 VAVAGGG
+8 IAVAGGG

-26 NSGLKV
+26 NNGLKV

-37 NTSIGGKMAQL
+37 STSIGGKMSQL
-48 DKTFPTMDCS
+48 DKTFPTLDCS

-66 AEVAR
+66 AEVSR

-76 LLTYSEITDIKGE
+76 LLTYSEITGIEGE
-89 AGDFTVRVKKKAT
+89 AGDFTVTVKKKPT
-102 FVDPNKCTAC
+102 FVDPDKCTAC
-112 GLCVSKCPVKL
+112 ELCVSKCPVKV
-123 PDEYNEGE
+123 PDEYNEGG
-131 NKRKAIYLAFPQAVP
+131 NDRKAIYLAFPQAVP
-146 RVYTIDSKHCLYL
+146 RVYTIDAENCLYL
-159 TRSKCGNCASVCEN
+159 TKGKCGKCVKVCEN

-179 DKDEEIE
+179 DKGEEIE

-195 TGFEPFDATQLEQYR
+195 TGFEPFDASQLEQYR
-210 PDHSDVITS
+210 IDHPDVVTS
-219 LQFERQ
+219 IQFERQ

-234 HITLSD
+234 HVTLSD
-240 GTHPKRI
+240 GTHPKKI

-257 PEIGHRNCSSVCC
+257 PEIGRRNCSSVCC

-275 EAMVAMEHDPKL
+275 EATVAMEHDPDL

-305 FYQKARKKTGVRF
+305 FYQKAKNKTGVRF
-318 INSRP
+318 IHSRP
-323 SGVEVDPLTNKL
+323 SGVEVDPQTNKL
-335 SLKYEIENGN
+335 SLKYELEDSN

-365 SSKQLANIAGVEMD
+365 SSKQLVNIAGVEMD
-379 DLGFVRTNID
+379 DLGFVKTMID
-389 SPVETSQPG
+389 RPVETTRHG
-398 IFVSGAMQAPKDI
+398 IFVSGSMKAPKDI

-430 SKRGS
+430 SERGS
-435 LVTEKKYPPERN
+435 LVTEKQYPSEKE
-447 IGDEIRIGVVI
+447 IGDEVRTGVVV

-472 DVVEYAKYLP
+472 NVVEYANGLS
-482 GVTFAKEEVYACSSD
+482 GVVFAKEEVYACSSD
-497 SLAGIADMVRE
+497 SIVGIADMVKE
-508 HNLNRVVVASCTPRT
+508 HDLNRVVVASCTPRT

-552 WVHRNEKE
+552 WVHQHEKD
-560 KATGK
+560 KATKK
-565 AKDIVRMSVSRAN
+565 ARDTVRMSVSRAN
-578 LLQPLYKEKVE
+578 LLQPLYKERVE
-589 FNNSGLVIGGG
+589 FDNSGLVIGGG

-606 ALDVADKG
+606 ALDIADKG
-614 FHVTLVEKTPELG
+614 FHVTLVEKMSELG
-627 GLLKTYSRIQDGRST
+627 GLLNTYTTLQDGRST
-642 NEVLDPII
+642 NEVLEPLIA
-650 GRVESHDNITVL
+650 RVGSHDNLTVL
-662 KDAELVELEG
+662 IDTELVELEG
-672 SMGNFTAHIRG
+672 SMGNFTAHLKG
-683 TNVDEE
+683 PGVDEKL
-689 IRCGVMII
+689 RCGVCII
-697 ATGANE
+697 ATGATE
-703 LVPEGYFSYGK
+703 LMPEGYFSYGK
-714 YPNIITQGKLE
+714 YPNIVTQSKLE
-725 QMMDEG
+725 HM
-731 INEGMDE
+731 IDE
-738 GISAKN
+738 GISDNN

-763 ACCTVAMKNAI
+763 ACCTVAVKNAI
-774 RLKEYDPGRNVYML
+774 RLKKDDPKRNVYIL

-803 RARELGVMFMRY
+803 QARELGVVFMRY
-815 TEDREPEVGERSIK
+815 TEDKEPEVGEKSIK
-829 LFDSLLDMD
+829 MFDHLLNMD
-838 FDIDYDLLILSAPMV
+838 FDINYDLLVLSAPLV
-853 APDTNATLAS
+853 APETNESLAS
-863 LLKVPLDLNKF
+863 IFKVPLDSNKF

-887 ATEGLFLCGTAQ
+887 ANEGVFLCGTAQ

-907 VSQAFAA
+907 VSQASAA

-923 SDYLETIG
+923 SDFLETIG

-939 LCIGCGRCTMVC
+939 LCIGCGRCTLVC
-951 PYKAPELKEI
+951 PYNAPELKEI

-966 EITYTTKKCGI
+966 EITYNTKKCEI
-977 NPTVCKGCGSC
+977 NPTICKGCGSC
-988 AAECPTGA
+988 AVECPTGA
-996 ITSRHFTS
+996 ITSRHFTES
-1004 PQVMAVIKAYGE
+1004 QIMAVIKAYGE

>member
-37 NTSIGGKMAQL
+37 STSIGGKMAQL
-48 DKTFPTMDCS
+48 DKTFPTLDCS

-76 LLTYSEITDIKGE
+76 LLTYSEITGIEGE
-89 AGDFTVRVKKKAT
+89 AGDFTVKVKKKAT
-102 FVDPNKCTAC
+102 FVDPDKCTAC
-112 GLCVSKCPVKL
+112 ELCVSKCPVKV
-123 PDEYNEGE
+123 PDEYNEGG
-131 NKRKAIYLAFPQAVP
+131 NNRKAIYLAFPQAVP
-146 RVYTIDSKHCLYL
+146 RVYTIDAENCLYL
-159 TRSKCGNCASVCEN
+159 TKGKCGNCAKVCEN

-179 DKDEEIE
+179 DKGEEIE
-186 INVGSIILS
+186 INVGSVILS

-210 PDHSDVITS
+210 IDHPDVVTS
-219 LQFERQ
+219 MQFERQ

-234 HITLSD
+234 HVTLSD
-240 GTHPKRI
+240 GTHPKKI
-247 AWIQCIGSRS
+247 AWIQCIGSRN

-275 EAMVAMEHDPKL
+275 EAMVAMEHDPELK
-287 ETTIFNIDV
+287 TTIFNIDV

-305 FYQKARKKTGVRF
+305 FYQKAKNEKSVRF
-318 INSRP
+318 IHSRP

-335 SLKYEIENGN
+335 SLKYEAEDGN

-365 SSKQLANIAGVEMD
+365 SSKQLVNIADVEMD
-379 DLGFVRTNID
+379 DLGFVKTKID
-389 SPVETSQPG
+389 RPVETTRPG

-411 PDTVAD
+411 PDTVAA

-430 SKRGS
+430 SERGS
-435 LVTEKKYPPERN
+435 LVTEKQYPPEKE
-447 IGDEIRIGVVI
+447 IGDDVRTGVVV

-463 NIGNVVDVP
+463 NIGSIVDVP
-472 DVVEYAKYLP
+472 NVVEYAKDLS
-482 GVTFAKEEVYACSSD
+482 GVVFAKEEVYACSSD
-497 SLAGIADMVRE
+497 SLMGIADMVKE

-552 WVHRNEKE
+552 WVHQNEKD
-560 KATGK
+560 KATKK

-589 FNNSGLVIGGG
+589 FDNSGLVIGGG

-606 ALDVADKG
+606 ALDIADKG
-614 FHVTLVEKTPELG
+614 FHVTLVEKSDELG
-627 GLLKTYSRIQDGRST
+627 GLLKTYTKLQDGRST
-642 NEVLDPII
+642 NEVLEPII
-650 GRVESHDNITVL
+650 ERVESHDNITVL
-662 KDAELVELEG
+662 KDAELMELEG
-672 SMGNFTAHIRG
+672 SMGNFTAHVKG
-683 TNVDEE
+683 ADVDEE
-689 IRCGVMII
+689 IRCGVAII

-714 YPNIITQGKLE
+714 YPNIVTQSKLE
-725 QMMDEG
+725 HMIDEG
-731 INEGMDE
+731 MNEGTNVR
-738 GISAKN
+738 N

-774 RLKEYDPGRNVYML
+774 RLKEDDPKRNVYML

-803 RARELGVMFMRY
+803 KARELGVVFMRY
-815 TEDREPEVGERSIK
+815 TEDKEPQVGEKSIK
-829 LFDSLLDMD
+829 MFDHLLNMN
-838 FDIDYDLLILSAPMV
+838 FDINYDLLVLSTPLV
-853 APDTNATLAS
+853 APETNES
-863 LLKVPLDLNKF
+863 LGSLFKVPLDSNKF

-887 ATEGLFLCGTAQ
+887 ATEGVFLCGTAQ

-907 VSQAFAA
+907 VSQASAA

-923 SDYLETIG
+923 SDFLETIG
-931 NVSVVDPE
+931 NVSVVDSE
-939 LCIGCGRCTMVC
+939 LCIGCGRCTLVC
-951 PYKAPELKEI
+951 PYKAPELKEV

-966 EITYTTKKCGI
+966 EITYTTKKCEI

-996 ITSRHFTS
+996 ITSRHFTES
-1004 PQVMAVIKAYGE
+1004 QIMAVIKAYGE

>member
-15 VAGIQSAIDLA
+15 VAGIQSSIDLA

-37 NTSIGGKMAQL
+37 STSIGGKMAQL
-48 DKTFPTMDCS
+48 DKTFPTLDCS

-76 LLTYSEITDIKGE
+76 LLMYSEITGIEGE
-89 AGDFTVRVKKKAT
+89 AGDFTVKVKRKAT

-112 GLCVSKCPVKL
+112 ELCVSKCPVKV
-123 PDEYNEGE
+123 PDEYNEGG
-131 NKRKAIYLAFPQAVP
+131 NNRKAIYLAFPQAVP
-146 RVYTIDSKHCLYL
+146 RVYTIDAENCLYL
-159 TRSKCGNCASVCEN
+159 TKGKCGNCAKACEN

-179 DKDEEIE
+179 DKDKEIE
-186 INVGSIILS
+186 INVGSLILS
-195 TGFEPFDATQLEQYR
+195 SGFEPFDATQLEQYR
-210 PDHSDVITS
+210 LDHPDVVTS
-219 LQFERQ
+219 MQFERQ

-234 HITLSD
+234 HVTLSD
-240 GTHPKRI
+240 GTHPKKI

-257 PEIGHRNCSSVCC
+257 PEIGRRNCSSVCC

-305 FYQKARKKTGVRF
+305 FYQKAKNEKSVRF

-323 SGVEVDPLTNKL
+323 SGVEVDPNTNKL
-335 SLKYEIENGN
+335 SLKYEREDGK
-345 GIRQEEFDMVVLSI
+345 GTQVEDFDMVVLSI

-365 SSKQLANIAGVEMD
+365 SSQQLVKIVGVGMD
-379 DLGFVRTNID
+379 DLGFVETKID
-389 SPVETSQPG
+389 HPVETTRPG
-398 IFVSGAMQAPKDI
+398 IFVSGVMQAPKDI

-430 SKRGS
+430 SERGS
-435 LVTEKKYPPERN
+435 LVTEKQYPPEKE
-447 IGDEIRIGVVI
+447 IGDEVRTGVIV

-463 NIGNVVDVP
+463 NIGSIVDVP
-472 DVVEYAKYLP
+472 NVVEYAKDLN
-482 GVTFAKEEVYACSSD
+482 GVVFAKEQVYACSTD
-497 SLAGIADMVRE
+497 SLEDIADMVKE

-552 WVHRNEKE
+552 WVHQNEKD
-560 KATGK
+560 KATKK

-600 IAGMNA
+600 IAGINA
-606 ALDVADKG
+606 ALDIADKG
-614 FHVTLVEKTPELG
+614 FHVTLVEKSDELG
-627 GLLKTYSRIQDGRST
+627 GLLKTYTKLQDGRST
-642 NEVLDPII
+642 NEVLEPII
-650 GRVESHDNITVL
+650 ERVESHDNVTVMTNT
-662 KDAELVELEG
+662 ELVELEG
-672 SMGNFTAHIRG
+672 SMGKFIAHVKG
-683 TNVDEE
+683 DGVDEE
-689 IRCGVMII
+689 IQCGVAII

-703 LVPEGYFSYGK
+703 LMPEGYFSYGK
-714 YPNIITQGKLE
+714 YPNIVTQSKLE
-725 QMMDEG
+725 HMIDEG
-731 INEGMDE
+731 ID
-738 GISAKN
+738 AKD

-774 RLKEYDPGRNVYML
+774 RLKEDDPKRNVYML

-803 RARELGVMFMRY
+803 KARELGVVFMRY
-815 TEDREPEVGERSIK
+815 TEDKAPEVGEKSIQM
-829 LFDSLLDMD
+829 FDHLLNMD
-838 FDIDYDLLILSAPMV
+838 LEINYDLLVLSAPMV
-853 APDTNATLAS
+853 APETNETLGS
-863 LLKVPLDLNKF
+863 LFKVPLDSNNF

-887 ATEGLFLCGTAQ
+887 ATEGVFLCGTAQ

-907 VSQAFAA
+907 VSQASAA

-923 SDYLETIG
+923 SDFLETIG
-931 NVSVVDPE
+931 NVSVVDSE
-939 LCIGCGRCTMVC
+939 LCIGCGSCTVVC
-951 PYKAPELKEI
+951 PYKAPELKEV

-966 EITYTTKKCGI
+966 EITYTTKKCEI

-996 ITSRHFTS
+996 ITSRHFTA
-1004 PQVMAVIKAYGE
+1004 PQIMAVIKAYGE

>member
-15 VAGIQSAIDLA
+15 VAGIQSSIDLA

-37 NTSIGGKMAQL
+37 STSIGGKMAQL
-48 DKTFPTMDCS
+48 DKTFPTLDCS

-76 LLTYSEITDIKGE
+76 LLMYSEITGIEGE
-89 AGDFTVRVKKKAT
+89 AGDFTVKVKRKAT

-112 GLCVSKCPVKL
+112 ELCVSKCPVKV
-123 PDEYNEGE
+123 PDEYNEGG
-131 NKRKAIYLAFPQAVP
+131 NNRKAIYLAFPQAVP
-146 RVYTIDSKHCLYL
+146 RVYTIDAENCLYL
-159 TRSKCGNCASVCEN
+159 TKGKCGNCAKACEN

-179 DKDEEIE
+179 DKDKEIE
-186 INVGSIILS
+186 INVGSLILS
-195 TGFEPFDATQLEQYR
+195 SGFEPFDATQLEQYR
-210 PDHSDVITS
+210 LDHPDVVTS
-219 LQFERQ
+219 MQFERQ

-234 HITLSD
+234 HVTLSD
-240 GTHPKRI
+240 GTHPKKI

-257 PEIGHRNCSSVCC
+257 PEIGRRNCSSVCC

-305 FYQKARKKTGVRF
+305 FYQKAKNEKSVRF

-323 SGVEVDPLTNKL
+323 SGVEVDPNTNKL
-335 SLKYEIENGN
+335 SLKYEREDGK
-345 GIRQEEFDMVVLSI
+345 GTQVEDFDMVVLSI

-365 SSKQLANIAGVEMD
+365 SSQQLVKIVGVGMD
-379 DLGFVRTNID
+379 DLGFVETKID
-389 SPVETSQPG
+389 HPVETTRPG
-398 IFVSGAMQAPKDI
+398 IFVSGVMQAPKDI

-430 SKRGS
+430 SERGS
-435 LVTEKKYPPERN
+435 LVTEKQYPPEKE
-447 IGDEIRIGVVI
+447 IGDEVRTGVIV

-463 NIGNVVDVP
+463 NIGSIVDVP
-472 DVVEYAKYLP
+472 NVVEYAKDLN
-482 GVTFAKEEVYACSSD
+482 GVVFAKEQVYACSTD
-497 SLAGIADMVRE
+497 SLEDIADMVKE

-552 WVHRNEKE
+552 WVHQNEKD
-560 KATGK
+560 KATKK
-565 AKDIVRMSVSRAN
+565 ARDIVRMSVSRAN

-600 IAGMNA
+600 IAGINA
-606 ALDVADKG
+606 ALDIADKG
-614 FHVTLVEKTPELG
+614 FQVTLVEKSAELG
-627 GLLKTYSRIQDGRST
+627 GLLKTYTKLQDGRST
-642 NEVLDPII
+642 NEVLEPII
-650 GRVESHDNITVL
+650 ERVESHDNVTVMTNT
-662 KDAELVELEG
+662 ELVELEG
-672 SMGNFTAHIRG
+672 SMGKFIAHVKG
-683 TNVDEE
+683 DGVDEE
-689 IRCGVMII
+689 IQCGVAII

-703 LVPEGYFSYGK
+703 LMPEGYFSYGK
-714 YPNIITQGKLE
+714 YPNIVTQSKLE
-725 QMMDEG
+725 HMIDEG
-731 INEGMDE
+731 ID
-738 GISAKN
+738 AKD

-774 RLKEYDPGRNVYML
+774 RLKEDDPKRNVYML

-803 RARELGVMFMRY
+803 KARELGVVFMRY
-815 TEDREPEVGERSIK
+815 TEDKAPEVGEKSIQM
-829 LFDSLLDMD
+829 FDHLLNMD
-838 FDIDYDLLILSAPMV
+838 LEINYDLLVLSAPMV
-853 APDTNATLAS
+853 APETNETLGS
-863 LLKVPLDLNKF
+863 LFKVPLDSNNF

-887 ATEGLFLCGTAQ
+887 ATEGVFLCGTAQ

-907 VSQAFAA
+907 VSQASAA

-923 SDYLETIG
+923 SDFLETIG
-931 NVSVVDPE
+931 NVSVVDSE
-939 LCIGCGRCTMVC
+939 LCIGCGSCTVVC
-951 PYKAPELKEI
+951 PYKAPELKEV

-966 EITYTTKKCGI
+966 EITYTTKKCEI

-996 ITSRHFTS
+996 ITSRHFTA
-1004 PQVMAVIKAYGE
+1004 PQIMAVIKAYGE

>member
-15 VAGIQSAIDLA
+15 VAGIQSSIDLA

-37 NTSIGGKMAQL
+37 STSIGGKMAQL
-48 DKTFPTMDCS
+48 DKTFPTLDCS

-76 LLTYSEITDIKGE
+76 LLTYSEITGIEGE
-89 AGDFTVRVKKKAT
+89 AGDFTIKVKRKAT

-112 GLCVSKCPVKL
+112 ELCVSKCPIKV
-123 PDEYNEGE
+123 PDEYNEGG
-131 NKRKAIYLAFPQAVP
+131 NNRKAIYLAFPQAVP
-146 RVYTIDSKHCLYL
+146 RVYTIDAENCLYL
-159 TRSKCGNCASVCEN
+159 TKGKCGNCAKACEN

-179 DKDEEIE
+179 DKDKEIE
-186 INVGSIILS
+186 INVGSLILS
-195 TGFEPFDATQLEQYR
+195 SGFEPFDATQLEQYR
-210 PDHSDVITS
+210 LDHPDVVTS
-219 LQFERQ
+219 MQFERQ
-225 LSSSGPFEG
+225 LSSSGPSEG
-234 HITLSD
+234 HVTLSD
-240 GTHPKRI
+240 GTHPKKI

-257 PEIGHRNCSSVCC
+257 PEIGRRNCSSVCC

-305 FYQKARKKTGVRF
+305 FYQKAKNEKSVRF

-323 SGVEVDPLTNKL
+323 SGVEVDPNTNKL
-335 SLKYEIENGN
+335 SLKYEREDGK
-345 GIRQEEFDMVVLSI
+345 GTQVEDFDMVVLSI

-365 SSKQLANIAGVEMD
+365 SSQQLVKIVGVGMD
-379 DLGFVRTNID
+379 DLGFVETKID
-389 SPVETSQPG
+389 SPVETTRPG
-398 IFVSGAMQAPKDI
+398 IFVSGVMQAPKDI

-430 SKRGS
+430 SERGS
-435 LVTEKKYPPERN
+435 LVTEKQYPSEKE
-447 IGDEIRIGVVI
+447 IGDEVRTGVIV

-463 NIGNVVDVP
+463 NIGSIVDVP
-472 DVVEYAKYLP
+472 NVVEYAKDLN
-482 GVTFAKEEVYACSSD
+482 GVVFAKEQVYACSTD
-497 SLAGIADMVRE
+497 SLEDIANMVKE

-552 WVHRNEKE
+552 WVHQNEKD
-560 KATGK
+560 KATKK

-589 FNNSGLVIGGG
+589 FDNSGLVIGGG
-600 IAGMNA
+600 IAGINA
-606 ALDVADKG
+606 ALDIADKG
-614 FHVTLVEKTPELG
+614 FHVTLVEKSAELG
-627 GLLKTYSRIQDGRST
+627 GLLNTYTKLQDGRST
-642 NEVLDPII
+642 NEVLEPII
-650 GRVESHDNITVL
+650 ARVESHDNVTVMTNT
-662 KDAELVELEG
+662 ELVELEG
-672 SMGNFTAHIRG
+672 SMGKFIAHVKG
-683 TNVDEE
+683 DGVDED
-689 IRCGVMII
+689 IQCGVAII

-703 LVPEGYFSYGK
+703 LMPEGYFSYGK
-714 YPNIITQGKLE
+714 YPNIVTQSKLE
-725 QMMDEG
+725 HMIDEG
-731 INEGMDE
+731 TD
-738 GISAKN
+738 AKN

-774 RLKEYDPGRNVYML
+774 RLKEDDPKRNVYML

-803 RARELGVMFMRY
+803 KARELGVVFMRY
-815 TEDREPEVGERSIK
+815 TEDKVPEVGEKSIQMY
-829 LFDSLLDMD
+829 DHLLNMD
-838 FDIDYDLLILSAPMV
+838 FDINYDLLVLSAPMV
-853 APDTNATLAS
+853 APDTNETLGS
-863 LLKVPLDLNKF
+863 LFKVPLDSNNF

-887 ATEGLFLCGTAQ
+887 ATEGVFLCGTAQ

-907 VSQAFAA
+907 VSQASAA

-923 SDYLETIG
+923 SDFLETIG
-931 NVSVVDPE
+931 NVSVVDSE
-939 LCIGCGRCTMVC
+939 LCIGCGRCTVVC
-951 PYKAPELKEI
+951 PYKAPELQEV

-966 EITYTTKKCGI
+966 EITYTTKKCEI

-996 ITSRHFTS
+996 ITSRHFTA
-1004 PQVMAVIKAYGE
+1004 PQIMAVIKAYGE

>member
-15 VAGIQSAIDLA
+15 VGGIQSAIDLA

-37 NTSIGGKMAQL
+37 STSIGGKMAQL
-48 DKTFPTMDCS
+48 DKTFPTLDCS

-66 AEVAR
+66 AEVSR

-76 LLTYSEITDIKGE
+76 LFTYSEITGIEGE
-89 AGDFTVRVKKKAT
+89 AGDFTVKVKKKPT

-112 GLCVSKCPVKL
+112 GLCVSKCPIKV
-123 PDEYNEGE
+123 PDEYNEGG
-131 NKRKAIYLAFPQAVP
+131 NTRKAIYLAFPQAVP
-146 RVYTIDSKHCLYL
+146 RVYTIDAENCLYL
-159 TRSKCGNCASVCEN
+159 TKGKCGNCANVCEN

-179 DKDEEIE
+179 DKGEEIE
-186 INVGSIILS
+186 INVGSVILS
-195 TGFEPFDATQLEQYR
+195 TGFEPFDATRLEQYR
-210 PDHSDVITS
+210 IDHPDVVTS
-219 LQFERQ
+219 MQFERQ

-234 HITLSD
+234 HVTLSD
-240 GTHPKRI
+240 GTHPKKI
-247 AWIQCIGSRS
+247 AWIQCIGSRN
-257 PEIGHRNCSSVCC
+257 PEIGRPNCSSVCC

-275 EAMVAMEHDPKL
+275 EAMVAMEHDPDL

-305 FYQKARKKTGVRF
+305 FYQKAKNKTGVRY
-318 INSRP
+318 IHSRP
-323 SGVEVDPLTNKL
+323 SGVEVDPQTNKL
-335 SLKYEIENGN
+335 SLRYESEDGK

-365 SSKQLANIAGVEMD
+365 SSKQLVKIAGVEMD
-379 DLGFVRTNID
+379 DLGFVNTKID
-389 SPVETSQPG
+389 SPVETNRHG
-398 IFVSGAMQAPKDI
+398 IFVSGSMQAPKDI

-430 SKRGS
+430 SERGS
-435 LVTEKKYPPERN
+435 LVTEKQYPSEKE
-447 IGDEIRIGVVI
+447 IGDEVRTGVVV

-463 NIGNVVDVP
+463 NIGSVVDVP
-472 DVVEYAKYLP
+472 NVVEYAKDLP
-482 GVTFAKEEVYACSSD
+482 GVAFAKEEVYACSSD
-497 SLAGIADMVRE
+497 SLVGIADMVKE

-552 WVHRNEKE
+552 WVHQNEKD
-560 KATGK
+560 KATKK
-565 AKDIVRMSVSRAN
+565 ARDTVRMSVYRAN

-589 FNNSGLVIGGG
+589 FENSGLVIGGG

-606 ALDVADKG
+606 ALDIADKG
-614 FHVTLVEKTPELG
+614 FHVTLVEKMSELG
-627 GLLKTYSRIQDGRST
+627 GLLKTYTTLQDGRST
-642 NEVLDPII
+642 NEVLEPVIA
-650 GRVESHDNITVL
+650 RVESHNNITVL
-662 KDAELVELEG
+662 TDTELVGIEG
-672 SMGNFTAHIRG
+672 SMGNFTAHIKGAR
-683 TNVDEE
+683 VDEK
-689 IRCGVMII
+689 IQCGVSII

-703 LVPEGYFSYGK
+703 LMPEGYFSYGK
-714 YPNIITQGKLE
+714 YPNIVTQSKLE
-725 QMMDEG
+725 HMIDEG
-731 INEGMDE
+731 INAND
-738 GISAKN
+738 

-763 ACCTVAMKNAI
+763 ACCTVAVKNAI
-774 RLKEYDPGRNVYML
+774 RLKEEDPKRNVYIL

-803 RARELGVMFMRY
+803 QARELGVVFMRY
-815 TEDREPEVGERSIK
+815 TEDKEPEVGEKSVK
-829 LFDSLLDMD
+829 MFDHLLNMD
-838 FDIDYDLLILSAPMV
+838 FDINYDLLVLSAPLV
-853 APDTNATLAS
+853 APETNETLAS
-863 LLKVPLDLNKF
+863 LFKVPLDSNKF

-887 ATEGLFLCGTAQ
+887 ATEGVFLCGTAQ

-907 VSQAFAA
+907 VSQASAA

-923 SDYLETIG
+923 SDVLETIG

-939 LCIGCGRCTMVC
+939 LCIGCGRCTLVC
-951 PYKAPELKEI
+951 PYNAPELKEV

-966 EITYTTKKCGI
+966 EITYTTKKCEI

-996 ITSRHFTS
+996 ITSRHFTES
-1004 PQVMAVIKAYGE
+1004 QIMAVIKAYGE

>member
-32 YLIES
+32 YLIENS
-37 NTSIGGKMAQL
+37 TSIGGKMAQL
-48 DKTFPTMDCS
+48 DKTFPTLDCS

-76 LLTYSEITDIKGE
+76 LLTYSEITGIEGE
-89 AGDFTVRVKKKAT
+89 AGDFTVKVKKKAT

-112 GLCVSKCPVKL
+112 GLCVPKCPVKV
-123 PDEYNEGE
+123 PDEYNEGG
-131 NKRKAIYLAFPQAVP
+131 NNRKAIYLAFPQAVP
-146 RVYTIDSKHCLYL
+146 RVYTIDAEKCLYL
-159 TRSKCGNCASVCEN
+159 TKGKCGNCAKACEN

-179 DKDEEIE
+179 DKGEEIE
-186 INVGSIILS
+186 INVGSVILS

-210 PDHSDVITS
+210 MDHPDVVTS
-219 LQFERQ
+219 MQFERQ

-234 HITLSD
+234 HVTLSD
-240 GTHPKRI
+240 GTHPKKI

-257 PEIGHRNCSSVCC
+257 PEIGRRNCSSVCC

-275 EAMVAMEHDPKL
+275 EAMVAMEHDSEL

-305 FYQKARKKTGVRF
+305 FYQKAKNEKSVRF

-323 SGVEVDPLTNKL
+323 SGVEVDPNTNKL
-335 SLKYEIENGN
+335 SLKYEGEDGN
-345 GIRQEEFDMVVLSI
+345 GTCREEFDMVVLSI

-365 SSKQLANIAGVEMD
+365 SSKQLVDIANVEMD
-379 DLGFVRTNID
+379 DLGFVKTKID
-389 SPVETSQPG
+389 CPVETTRPG

-430 SKRGS
+430 SERGK
-435 LVTEKKYPPERN
+435 LVTEKQYPTEKE
-447 IGDEIRIGVVI
+447 ITDEIRTGVVV

-463 NIGNVVDVP
+463 NIGSIVDVP
-472 DVVEYAKYLP
+472 DVVNYAKDLS
-482 GVTFAKEEVYACSSD
+482 GVVFAKEEVYACSSD
-497 SLAGIADMVRE
+497 SLAGIADLVKE
-508 HNLNRVVVASCTPRT
+508 HDLNRVVVASCTPRT

-552 WVHRNEKE
+552 WVHQNEKD
-560 KATGK
+560 KATKK

-606 ALDVADKG
+606 TIDIADKG
-614 FHVTLVEKTPELG
+614 FHVTLVEKSAELG
-627 GLLKTYSRIQDGRST
+627 GLLNAYTKLQDGRST
-642 NEVLDPII
+642 SEVLEPII
-650 GRVESHDNITVL
+650 GRVRSHDNITL
-662 KDAELVELEG
+662 MTDTELVGLEG
-672 SMGNFTAHIRG
+672 SMGKFTAHLKKAG
-683 TNVDEE
+683 VDEE
-689 IRCGVMII
+689 IQCGVAII

-714 YPNIITQGKLE
+714 YPNIVTQSKLE
-725 QMMDEG
+725 HMIDEG
-731 INEGMDE
+731 TD
-738 GISAKN
+738 AKDI
-744 VVFIQCAGGR
+744 VFIQCAGGR
-754 NDERPYCSR
+754 NNERPYCSR

-774 RLKEYDPGRNVYML
+774 RLKEGDPDRNVYVL

-803 RARELGVMFMRY
+803 QARELGVVFMRY
-815 TEDREPEVGERSIK
+815 TEDKEPEVGEKSIK
-829 LFDSLLDMD
+829 MYDSLLNMD
-838 FDIDYDLLILSAPMV
+838 FDINYDLLALSAPLV
-853 APDTNATLAS
+853 APETNEGLGS
-863 LLKVPLDLNKF
+863 LFKVPLDSNKF

-887 ATEGLFLCGTAQ
+887 ATEGVFLCGTAQ

-907 VSQAFAA
+907 VSQALAA

-923 SDYLETIG
+923 SDFLETIG

-951 PYKAPELKEI
+951 PYKAPELKEV

-966 EITYTTKKCGI
+966 EITYTTKKCEI

-996 ITSRHFTS
+996 ITSRHYTA
-1004 PQVMAVIKAYGE
+1004 PQIMAVIKAYGE